1 MAHLGSGRRRAL
13 AVPVGLALTASLA
26 FLPSVAASAAP
37 LSSTADAAATS
48 TAGTTGPKLSYVANL
63 RTYATVTAAKKAI
76 ERAGGTVVTAY
87 EQIGVVV
94 AHSQN
99 PDFAKQLRANRG
111 LFDSV
116 GATRTAPSRRCR
128 PPTRARRSS

>member
-1 MAHLGSGRRRAL
+1 MAHLGPGRRRI

-37 LSSTADAAATS
+37 LGNTAGTAAA
-48 TAGTTGPKLSYVANL
+48 AKPDTTGPKLSYVANL
-63 RTYATVTAAKKAI
+63 TTYASVKAAKKAV
-76 ERAGGTVVTAY
+76 ERAGGTVVTSY

-99 PDFAKQLRANRG
+99 PDFAKQLRAQRG
-111 LFDSV
+111 LFVSV
-116 GATRTAPSRRCR
+116 GATRTAPLQ
-128 PPTRARRSS
+128 TVAT

>member
-1 MAHLGSGRRRAL
+1 MAHLGHGRRRAL

-37 LSSTADAAATS
+37 VGGTAGPAAATKAS
-48 TAGTTGPKLSYVANL
+48 TAGPKLSYVANL
-63 RTYATVTAAKKAI
+63 TAYGTAKQAEKAI
-76 ERAGGTVVTAY
+76 EQAGGTVVTSY

-99 PDFAKQLRANRG
+99 PDFAKVLRAQRS
-111 LFDSV
+111 LFVSV

-128 PPTRARRSS
+128 PPRRARPRS